1 MKVTLNISC
10 CQGHTLFSQRLMR
23 IKYLNKP
30 FLLLIQLV
38 LMLTFLFALMMK
50 VQPFCLVL
58 ILALTN

>member
-1 MKVTLNISC
+1 MKVTLNINC
-10 CQGHTLFSQRLMR
+10 CQGHTLFSQRSIR